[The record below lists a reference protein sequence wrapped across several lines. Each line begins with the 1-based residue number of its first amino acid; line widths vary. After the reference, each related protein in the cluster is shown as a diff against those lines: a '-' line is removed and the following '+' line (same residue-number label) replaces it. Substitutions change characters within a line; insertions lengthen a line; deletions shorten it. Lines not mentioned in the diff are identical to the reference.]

1 MSQQPEFV
9 DEALPK
15 RALGALRPKRTW
27 VNHLSFFVRRKPLG
41 AAGAVI
47 AGGYLGSRLGAQ
59 WLMPKTLI
67 RLLSAALLVSG
78 LKFLFT

>member
-1 MSQQPEFV
+1 M
-9 DEALPK
+9 
-15 RALGALRPKRTW
+15 T
-27 VNHLSFFVRRKPLG
+27 
-41 AAGAVI
+41 

>member
-1 MSQQPEFV
+1 MGNIS
-9 DEALPK
+9 LYSW
-15 RALGALRPKRTW
+15 TS
-27 VNHLSFFVRRKPLG
+27 NC
-41 AAGAVI
+41 